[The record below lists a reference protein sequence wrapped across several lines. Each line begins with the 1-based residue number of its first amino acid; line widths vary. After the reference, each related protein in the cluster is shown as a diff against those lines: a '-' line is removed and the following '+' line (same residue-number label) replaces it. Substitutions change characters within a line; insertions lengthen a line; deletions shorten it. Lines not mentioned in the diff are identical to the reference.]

1 MIIFSPSIRSGPANT
16 AGSENCIPEEKPT
29 KKKIVCVGVEDREGE
44 KGRGI
49 GKRERAPF
57 LLPFLP
63 PPSPSRLKKKK
74 NFRPF
79 LCSLPLSL
87 SLPNPLPL
95 FPLPPYPL
103 PLSTPATQAIFCQ
116 PVFLWHDSSEDS
128 GDFSRSDAW
137 V

>member
-16 AGSENCIPEEKPT
+16 AGSENSIPEEKPT
-29 KKKIVCVGVEDREGE
+29 KKKLACVGVEDREGE

-49 GKRERAPF
+49 GKRESS
-57 LLPFLP
+57 LPSSL
-63 PPSPSRLKKKK
+63 SPS
-74 NFRPF
+74 
-79 LCSLPLSL
+79 PLSL
-87 SLPNPLPL
+87 QAKKKRISGFFYVACLSLSFPNPLPL

>member
-1 MIIFSPSIRSGPANT
+1 MG
-16 AGSENCIPEEKPT
+16 
-29 KKKIVCVGVEDREGE
+29 
-44 KGRGI
+44 
-49 GKRERAPF
+49 RERAPF

-63 PPSPSRLKKKK
+63 PPSPSRLKKKRISA
-74 NFRPF
+74 FF
-79 LCSLPLSL
+79 YVACLSL
-87 SLPNPLPL
+87 SLSLRNPLPL

>member
-1 MIIFSPSIRSGPANT
+1 MG
-16 AGSENCIPEEKPT
+16 
-29 KKKIVCVGVEDREGE
+29 
-44 KGRGI
+44 
-49 GKRERAPF
+49 RERAPF

-63 PPSPSRLKKKK
+63 PPSPSRLKKKRISG
-74 NFRPF
+74 FF
-79 LCSLPLSL
+79 YVACLSL
-87 SLPNPLPL
+87 SFPNPLPL